1 MKTRTDKAA
10 PRDPRG
16 GSGIVEIRPITSRC
30 FGVRVQRRLIAK
42 LKDVKGLTR
51 ANPKSDLFCIEV
63 DGLDNN
69 PENALKRFRELVAAA
84 GVGMHFGAA
93 ASDRPGE

>member
-1 MKTRTDKAA
+1 MKTRTAKAA
-10 PRDPRG
+10 ARIPQIPNAG
-16 GSGIVEIRPITSRC
+16 PGIVEIRPITSRYY
-30 FGVRVQRRLIAK
+30 GVRVQRRLIPK

-69 PENALKRFRELVAAA
+69 PESALKRFQEIVADA
-84 GVGMHFGAA
+84 GVGMHFGV
-93 ASDRPGE
+93 SPS